1 MATVK
6 STVSM
11 GDRFA
16 EITVVTLTIFALLA
30 GWFFKSSVENRA
42 FKFEAEGISA
52 QAPSGWLQ
60 AKIEGDEVLHVTDLS
75 SSGFGTTY
83 ILRKLPVE
91 ADTVASEVVTLLT
104 LEHGQNLTA
113 FRVLDQHE
121 VTVYGQ
127 PAYEVN
133 YVFVESDP
141 NLTHASLPSVVRGT
155 DYIFVKG
162 DQAVVA
168 TYWADEAN
176 FESDLNRFHLF
187 LESLKF

>member
-6 STVSM
+6 SSVSM

-16 EITVVTLTIFALLA
+16 EITVIILTVLALLI
-30 GWFFKSSVENRA
+30 GWLFKSSVENRA
-42 FKFEAEGISA
+42 FNFEAGGISA

-60 AKIEGDEVLHVTDLS
+60 AKTEGDEVMHVTDLS
-75 SSGFGTTY
+75 SNGFGTTY
-83 ILRKLPVE
+83 ILRKIPVT
-91 ADTVASEVVTLLT
+91 ANTNASEVVTQLT

-113 FRVLDQHE
+113 YRVLDQHE

-141 NLTHASLPSVVRGT
+141 DLTHASLPSVVRGT
-155 DYIFVKG
+155 DYIFVKD

-168 TYWADEAN
+168 TYWAEETN

-187 LESLKF
+187 LESLRF